1 MISGNIAGNEGKLSI
16 LCSLG
21 CQKLSILCSLGYLK
35 FSILCSLKVKN
46 IIIMPFLMLKTTA
59 EDSLFWKKSF
69 IFAKQ

>member
-21 CQKLSILCSLGYLK
+21 YLK
-35 FSILCSLKVKN
+35 LSILCSLKVKN

-59 EDSLFWKKSF
+59 EDSLF
-69 IFAKQ
+69 